1 MHALEILQDS
11 CGIYNYQIN
20 FFFLPKKKKIE
31 NLKDPILIGNIIIQ
45 RRVYLDIK
53 KKTVVLFFKNTQ
65 IENGS
70 KYKNEKIKI
79 LVKVPIKP
87 WLGHWEHSQPDL

>member
-20 FFFLPKKKKIE
+20 FFLLQKKKKIE

-53 KKTVVLFFKNTQ
+53 KNPVVLFFKNTQ
-65 IENGS
+65 IKKGS
-70 KYKNEKIKI
+70 KDKMENMKI

-87 WLGHWEHSQPDL
+87 

>member
-20 FFFLPKKKKIE
+20 FFFYPKKKKKKNE

-45 RRVYLDIK
+45 RRVYLDINK
-53 KKTVVLFFKNTQ
+53 NPVVLFFKNTQ
-65 IENGS
+65 IKKGS
-70 KYKNEKIKI
+70 KDKMENMKI

-87 WLGHWEHSQPDL
+87 